1 MNKFIVSVLSLFV
14 FCASL
19 EATMVIRSSD
29 GSNIYID
36 DYSDGSGGVIRYPDG
51 NTSIYSY

>member
-1 MNKFIVSVLSLFV
+1 VNKFIVSVLSLFV